1 MYTKTKHRICK
12 RKTRYIKENPEE
24 GKDNLVPGTW
34 INKKPEDDWYDYKT
48 KKWANLYV
56 ESSGLESYFC
66 MDAKMCI

>member
-34 INKKPEDDWYDYKT
+34 INKNQRT
-48 KKWANLYV
+48 TGMTIKKKV
-56 ESSGLESYFC
+56 GKSIC
-66 MDAKMCI
+66 RK